1 MTIRSR
7 LWILGVGV
15 MLAIFCMVGIVYLRT
30 GAIFSEMVDSTG
42 LSVVREAASEVNLYF
57 EGMENILLAGADVVE
72 EYLAIHGS
80 LKEEALEVPMVRLY
94 NRFHARGAL
103 NIYFGLESDGR
114 VAVGSGWDEG
124 EDYDARD
131 RPWYRDA
138 LQSEGITLTAPY
150 IDVSSGNV
158 VVSLTTPLYSDAG
171 SLLGVMTVDMDLEY
185 LSRLIGGLRVM
196 GAGEGYLVDEEGNVL
211 AAPEKEWI
219 LHENVAEPS
228 DAFTVGF
235 AQFGS
240 RLLRQEDGYGDYSMG
255 GEKRRMFFAATAQGF
270 RVGIAYPL
278 GVTSKLVGKISLWL
292 LLLGGITLLVVL
304 LLLVPV
310 VRSLSRD
317 IRKLLEMAE
326 RGARGDLTICF
337 AEAGKTEIHRIG
349 KGLNHMLE
357 TFRSLIGLVAREARA
372 TRENVSDLG
381 TASQETLGSVEEI
394 RSSMDV
400 MLDTFRENAQSLQ
413 EANASIEEVASGAN
427 SAAQSATEGAEAA
440 SRALDTAETAVAQ
453 VRGVIGD
460 MKSVGE
466 KSQVSTD
473 SLGALAASV
482 QQVVGFVTTITG
494 IADQTNLLALNAAIE
509 AARAGE
515 AGRGFAVVAEEVRK
529 LAEESNKAAQ
539 KVGEIIEDLRTQS
552 STSMNIT
559 EEVAVLMK
567 KTVDEAEEARRKL
580 EEELLSIRDVN
591 EAMQNIAAVS
601 EEQAAATSEMAT
613 SIESVT
619 RSIGTLEEEVHA
631 VSSVTREVS
640 KAAENMVRSLEETG
654 EKAGFL
660 EEAVQRFSL
669 GEEHKTYANYA
680 LKDSSSLK

>member
-1 MTIRSR
+1 
-7 LWILGVGV
+7 

-30 GAIFSEMVDSTG
+30 GTILSDMVDSTG
-42 LSVVREAASEVNLYF
+42 LSITREAANEVNLYF
-57 EGMENILLAGADVVE
+57 AGMENILLAGADVVE
-72 EYLAIHGS
+72 EYLVLHGT
-80 LKEEALEVPMVRLY
+80 LEENALEVSMVRLY
-94 NRFHARGAL
+94 DRFLSRGAL

-124 EDYDARD
+124 TDYDARQ
-131 RPWYRDA
+131 RPWYQEA
-138 LQSEGITLTAPY
+138 LENKGITMTSPY
-150 IDVSSGNV
+150 IDVSTGNV
-158 VVSLTTPLYSDAG
+158 VISLATPIYSDKG

-185 LSRLIGGLRVM
+185 LSRLIEGLQVM
-196 GAGEGYLVDEEGNVL
+196 GAGEGYLFDSKGNVL
-211 AAPEKEWI
+211 AAPEKKWI
-219 LHENVAEPS
+219 LQENVTKSGE
-228 DAFTVGF
+228 AFSASFT
-235 AQFGS
+235 QFGS
-240 RLLRQEDGYGDYSMG
+240 RLLREKEGYGDYSMG
-255 GEKRRMFFAATAQGF
+255 GEKRRMFFATTAQEF

-278 GVTSKLVGKISLWL
+278 GVTSKLVGRISLWL

-326 RGARGDLTICF
+326 RGAQGDLTIAF
-337 AEAGKTEIHRIG
+337 ADSGKTEIHRIG

-357 TFRSLIGLVAREARA
+357 TFRNLIGLVAREARA
-372 TRENVSDLG
+372 TRDNVSALG
-381 TASQETLGSVEEI
+381 IASQETRGSVEEI
-394 RSSMDV
+394 RSSMDI
-400 MLDTFRENAQSLQ
+400 MLNTFRENTQSLQ
-413 EANASIEEVASGAN
+413 EANASIEEVASGA
-427 SAAQSATEGAEAA
+427 STAAQSATEGATAA

-473 SLGALAASV
+473 SLGALVASV

-539 KVGEIIEDLRTQS
+539 KVGEIIEDLRSQS
-552 STSMNIT
+552 TTSMNIT
-559 EEVAVLMK
+559 EEVAELMK
-567 KTVDEAEEARRKL
+567 KTAGEAEEARNKL

-619 RSIGTLEEEVHA
+619 ESIGSLEKEVHS

-640 KAAENMVRSLEETG
+640 KAAEEMVRSLEETG
-654 EKAGFL
+654 EKAESL
-660 EEAVQRFSL
+660 EEAVERFSL
-669 GEEHKTYANYA
+669 GEEPGPHA
-680 LKDSSSLK
+680 LKGRSSSK